1 LTPASASSPFTPHP
15 LCRGGHRQ
23 TLLGYFARR
32 NLRWTAPAEDMVVD
46 ATPEVRLLLRATWQP
61 DRTAHPTVVVVHGL
75 GGSDRAGYAIA
86 TGLHAYRRGWNVVRM
101 NMRGAGDSEYICP
114 RLYNAGLDADL
125 LAVLS
130 AVAEVTPRLA
140 VVGFSLGANL
150 TLLAAARNAAHL
162 PASLVAVA
170 GVSPP
175 LDLAACA
182 DALGHPDNW
191 FYEDWFM
198 RELRAAYRRRQQ
210 LLPHLYE
217 PGREAAT
224 RSVRDYDEAIT
235 AVYGGYRDAADYYD
249 RSSAG
254 PLLTRIRHPT
264 LILAAAD
271 DPLIPIRTVTT
282 WALPESGLVERE
294 VQPTG
299 GHVGFV
305 ARCAA
310 PGRFWAGERVI
321 GWLEAR
327 WREG

>member
-1 LTPASASSPFTPHP
+1 LTPFNPHP
-15 LCRGGHRQ
+15 WSRGGHRQ

-32 NLRWTAPAEDMVVD
+32 NLVWTAPAEDMVVEAGPD
-46 ATPEVRLLLRATWQP
+46 VRLLLRASWQA
-61 DRTAHPTVVVVHGL
+61 DRRAQPTLVLVHGL

-86 TGLHAYRRGWNVVRM
+86 TGLHAHRMGWNVVRM
-101 NMRGAGDSEYICP
+101 NMRGAGDSESICP

-125 LAVLS
+125 LAVLA
-130 AVAEVTPRLA
+130 AVAGLTPRIA

-150 TLLAAARNAAHL
+150 ALLTAARNPAAL
-162 PASLVAVA
+162 PQSLLGVV

-182 DALGHPDNW
+182 DALGHRRNW

-198 RELRAAYRRRQQ
+198 RELRAAYRRRQR
-210 LLPHLYE
+210 LLPHVYE
-217 PGREAAT
+217 SGREAAT

-254 PLLTRIRHPT
+254 PLLTGIRHPT
-264 LILAAAD
+264 LILSAAD
-271 DPLIPIRTVTT
+271 DPLIPVQTVTA

-294 VQPTG
+294 VLPTG

-305 ARCAA
+305 APTEA
-310 PGRFWAGERVI
+310 PGRFWAGERLMS
-321 GWLEAR
+321 WLSAR
-327 WREG
+327 LT